1 MCEIPTRH
9 DTYNLARLRRSIDV
23 GVRGAFDFMV
33 WREDLTFPDCGSIA
47 CIGGHAEILMLAN
60 GYKPD
65 YHQGG
70 MAKVFSK
77 KIEEFL
83 GLTGSEA
90 KDLFFGF
97 PAYAGKEEALAALD
111 WLIAH
116 PTEVFDWKCI
126 PHSPTMKA
134 RVRQGRARHE
144 LEFART
150 NSPFFEIGDDDE

>member
-9 DTYNLARLRRSIDV
+9 DTYNLSRLRRSIDV

-33 WREDLTFPDCGSIA
+33 WREDLSFPDCGSIA
-47 CIGGHAEILMLAN
+47 CIGGHTEILMLAN
-60 GYKPD
+60 GYEAD

-70 MAKVFSK
+70 MAKVFSE

-83 GLTGSEA
+83 GLTPMEA
-90 KDLFFGF
+90 KDLFYGF

-116 PTEVFDWKCI
+116 PTEVFSWDEI
-126 PHSPTMKA
+126 PRSKEMFA
-134 RVRQGRARHE
+134 RIRQGRARLE

-150 NSPFFEIGDDDE
+150 DSPLFDSEDDDE